1 VKLSRSRTVTG
12 ALAVAALVT
21 AGVGVA
27 QPASAATKTATTS
40 GAAADQRCARPL
52 PSAVIGDPGLKAGA
66 ASGARVWHDGSGW
79 HVRVTHAGSG
89 TQVFRGVVTSPQPIT
104 AHSFRFE
111 KGDSYRVSN
120 HGHTLAFTLVN
131 HGAIDGIDFT
141 DRCAVNTRFSFAR
154 DGHRLPA
161 TDVYLGASQ
170 VHPLGDPFLVQRSR

>member
-12 ALAVAALVT
+12 AVAVAALVT
-21 AGVGVA
+21 VGIGVA
-27 QPASAATKTATTS
+27 QPASAATTS

-52 PSAVIGDPGLKAGA
+52 PAAVIGDPGLQAGA
-66 ASGARVWHDGSGW
+66 SSGARVWHDSSGW
-79 HVRVTHAGSG
+79 HVRVTHAGNG

-104 AHSFRFE
+104 AHSYRFE
-111 KGDSYRVSN
+111 KGDSFRVSN

-141 DRCAVNTRFSFAR
+141 DRCAINTGFTFSR

-161 TDVYLGASQ
+161 AAVYLGAAQ
-170 VHPLGDPFLVQRSR
+170 AHPLGDPFLVQRGR